1 MYERKESKGGSYY
14 PAFLCLDVN
23 TPDDL
28 WYLGRYPIDE
38 RTEAVF
44 LQYITIAA

>member
-14 PAFLCLDVN
+14 PAFLSLDVN

-28 WYLGRYPIDE
+28 WYLR
-38 RTEAVF
+38 
-44 LQYITIAA
+44 